1 MGAHENGKV
10 TTYIFV
16 NQLGNLILDMQM
28 SAGQGYTD
36 AIFMG
41 AYFSSP
47 VFYLDS
53 LIQMWAPP

>member
-28 SAGQGYTD
+28 SAGPG
-36 AIFMG
+36 
-41 AYFSSP
+41 
-47 VFYLDS
+47 
-53 LIQMWAPP
+53 